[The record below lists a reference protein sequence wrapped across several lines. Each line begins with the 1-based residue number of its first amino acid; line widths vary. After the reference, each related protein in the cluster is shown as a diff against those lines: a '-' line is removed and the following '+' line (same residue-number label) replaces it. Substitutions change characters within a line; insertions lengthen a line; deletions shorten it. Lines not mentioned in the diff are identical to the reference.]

1 MNLADAIR
9 SCTRCPLGEA
19 QEDGNKPVPL
29 YLGPK
34 YPKRGI
40 AVVCD
45 FPRYYDS
52 KAGKPLRG
60 RDGEMFDKL
69 AAQVGLTREM
79 FLLTNS
85 VRCKPPNNRIDDYP
99 EAINACAHWTQTEF
113 ETYDPA
119 VVVLMGRV
127 AIRSVFGAEAT
138 VAGTRGTFSSTPA
151 KHPWG
156 NRVAVCTFHPGAA
169 GFAGGPDSETG
180 KHIVNDLKAA
190 VNAWLVLRN

>member
-1 MNLADAIR
+1 MTLEAAIR
-9 SCTRCPLGEA
+9 SCTRCPLHEQ
-19 QEDGNKPVPL
+19 QEGNHPVPL
-29 YLGPK
+29 HVGQK
-34 YPKRGI
+34 YPQRGI

-60 RDGEMFDKL
+60 RDGEMFDSL
-69 AAQVGLTREM
+69 IERVGLTRDM

-99 EAINACAHWTQTEF
+99 EAIAACSQWTQDEF
-113 ETYDPA
+113 ASYDPA

-127 AIRSVFGAEAT
+127 AMRQVFGAEAT
-138 VAGTRGTFSSTPA
+138 VAATRGSLAATPA

-156 NRVAVCTFHPGAA
+156 QRLYLCTYHPGAA
-169 GFAGGPDSETG
+169 SFGGPEVAD
-180 KHIVNDLKAA
+180 HIVNDLKAA
-190 VNAWLVLRN
+190 VNAWLVLRGTA